1 MKRGFKNIKTGE
13 KLNYFQ
19 MINSIDKSVEDLMRN
34 NLEIESILKMLSN
47 KELTHN
53 EKDNIV
59 NALQYSIKLSSEIK
73 DYMEN

>member
-53 EKDNIV
+53 EKDTIV